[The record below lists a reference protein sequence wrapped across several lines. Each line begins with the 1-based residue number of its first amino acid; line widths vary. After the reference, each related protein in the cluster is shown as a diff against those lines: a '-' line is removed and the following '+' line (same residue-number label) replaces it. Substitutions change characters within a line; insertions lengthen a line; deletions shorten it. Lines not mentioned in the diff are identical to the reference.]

1 MCLCVFFEEVWCQPP
16 RLAFFVGRTF
26 ASIKNLQGNVN
37 WPGGR
42 RGWDGNHYFIFSL
55 PPSPCTHMCTNAFLL
70 QQGKAATGTFL
81 ARPPVPGVLFACHG
95 LAKEQQINAV
105 LCFLLPE
112 GKIHRPLPR
121 VSPRAAAAP
130 RGSNARVPVG
140 CGIIMKCRGT
150 RSANDHPVA
159 LFLWAVFSISLFSWI
174 RSFYPTFRSGKQ
186 QVSLQRD
193 TAEFSNPENLGLFF
207 IFLFSCS
214 RMSENKLTQL
224 IHWIYTLSQCKLT
237 SPSSAFFFP
246 VIAQCSRA
254 VSQDGAVLWSL
265 VLMWNTTSKSN
276 AFFFLSCD
284 LVRYQSFLWLQLFL
298 KLCPFKILWFLTLSP
313 LPYLLCQLIETN
325 TKIQIIAE
333 IKKPYASQ
341 PVFTL

>member
-1 MCLCVFFEEVWCQPP
+1 MHTHVHKCIS
-16 RLAFFVGRTF
+16 F
-26 ASIKNLQGNVN
+26 AAGKSSD
-37 WPGGR
+37 R
-42 RGWDGNHYFIFSL
+42 YF
-55 PPSPCTHMCTNAFLL
+55 P
-70 QQGKAATGTFL
+70 GKAACPRCAVCLSRFGQGTTNKCR
-81 ARPPVPGVLFACHG
+81 ALF
-95 LAKEQQINAV
+95 
-105 LCFLLPE
+105 PSSR

-159 LFLWAVFSISLFSWI
+159 LFLWTVFSISLFSWI

-246 VIAQCSRA
+246 VITQSSRA

-284 LVRYQSFLWLQLFL
+284 LVRYQSFLWL
-298 KLCPFKILWFLTLSP
+298 
-313 LPYLLCQLIETN
+313 
-325 TKIQIIAE
+325 
-333 IKKPYASQ
+333 
-341 PVFTL
+341 